1 MVFLQPFFAWLNAEL
16 LTQYFVAD
24 MPPPIRTLAKMPDHN
39 LIFVAGLH
47 RSGTSL
53 LHEILRSHP
62 DISGIVGSPAWNY
75 EDEGQ
80 FLQSVYPQGSVF
92 GGPGKFA
99 FDNRS
104 HMTDEHELVSVE
116 TSNSLFSEW
125 SQYWDLGKK
134 YLIEKSP
141 PNIVRTRFLQALFPK
156 ARFIVVLRHPVPVA
170 YATIKW
176 SKSSIP
182 ELIDHWLIAYERYL
196 ADMPK
201 LSRVFTLRYETFV
214 KSPQPVLNEI
224 YDFLEIESTPLSKP
238 VSTSVNEKYIRRWR
252 KDRRRPFRPIMP
264 HIAPELE
271 SRALAL
277 GYSLEDPKFLPA
289 ITWSL

>member
-1 MVFLQPFFAWLNAEL
+1 
-16 LTQYFVAD
+16 
-24 MPPPIRTLAKMPDHN
+24 MPDKK

-62 DISGIVGSPAWNY
+62 DISGIAGSPAWNY

-80 FLQSVYPQGSVF
+80 FLQSVYPQGSAF

-99 FDNRS
+99 FDHRS
-104 HMTDEHELVSVE
+104 HMTEDHELVSAD
-116 TSNSLFSEW
+116 NSTRLFSEW
-125 SQYWDLGKK
+125 SPYWDLEKK
-134 YLIEKSP
+134 YQIEKSP
-141 PNIVRTRFLQALFPK
+141 PNIVRTRFLQALFPQ

-182 ELIDHWLIAYERYL
+182 ELINHWLVAYERYL

-201 LSRVFTLRYETFV
+201 LSRAFSLRYETFV
-214 KSPQPVLNEI
+214 KNPQPVLNKI
-224 YDFLEIESTPLSKP
+224 YNFLDIESVPLSKP
-238 VSTSVNEKYIRRWR
+238 VSSDVNQKYVKQWL
-252 KDRRRPFRPIMP
+252 KDRRRRFRPLMP

-277 GYSLEDPKFLPA
+277 GYSLENPEYLPEINWA
-289 ITWSL
+289 L